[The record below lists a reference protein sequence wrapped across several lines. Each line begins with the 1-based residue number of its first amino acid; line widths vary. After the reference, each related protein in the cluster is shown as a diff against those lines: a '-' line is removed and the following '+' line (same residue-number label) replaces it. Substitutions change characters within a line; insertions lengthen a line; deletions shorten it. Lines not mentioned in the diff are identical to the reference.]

1 MYPMFLRI
9 VLVLA
14 SVVVSVGEGSADTE
28 YSSIDGTFVQTAPV
42 GDLGPLSA
50 NFGTG
55 ARFLNGADVK
65 TAGPY
70 RTEAHQ
76 AVYAIW
82 PVFKQM
88 MFEQY
93 R

>member
-14 SVVVSVGEGSADTE
+14 AVVVLVGEGSADTGF
-28 YSSIDGTFVQTAPV
+28 SGIDGTSVQTAPV
-42 GDLGPLSA
+42 GRLGALSV

-65 TAGPY
+65 TAG
-70 RTEAHQ
+70 AMSH
-76 AVYAIW
+76 
-82 PVFKQM
+82 
-88 MFEQY
+88 
-93 R
+93 

>member
-14 SVVVSVGEGSADTE
+14 SVAVLVGEGSADTGFI
-28 YSSIDGTFVQTAPV
+28 SIDGTSVQTAPV
-42 GDLGPLSA
+42 ARHGLLSV

-65 TAGPY
+65 TAG
-70 RTEAHQ
+70 
-76 AVYAIW
+76 AISH
-82 PVFKQM
+82 
-88 MFEQY
+88 
-93 R
+93 